1 MECYQGE
8 VSINCNSLSSPP
20 TTVFTDGIVL
30 IISNLH
36 KVITTMKK
44 ILIEDFLH
52 RNTLSLIE
60 FTRL

>member
-1 MECYQGE
+1 MECYKGE

-20 TTVFTDGIVL
+20 TTVFTKGMVL

-52 RNTLSLIE
+52 RNTYYP
-60 FTRL
+60 

>member
-8 VSINCNSLSSPP
+8 VSINCNCLPSPP
-20 TTVFTDGIVL
+20 TTVLTKGVVL
-30 IISNLH
+30 IINNLH

>member
-8 VSINCNSLSSPP
+8 VSINCNCLPSPP
-20 TTVFTDGIVL
+20 TTVFTKGIVL
-30 IISNLH
+30 IINNLH

-52 RNTLSLIE
+52 RNTYYP
-60 FTRL
+60 